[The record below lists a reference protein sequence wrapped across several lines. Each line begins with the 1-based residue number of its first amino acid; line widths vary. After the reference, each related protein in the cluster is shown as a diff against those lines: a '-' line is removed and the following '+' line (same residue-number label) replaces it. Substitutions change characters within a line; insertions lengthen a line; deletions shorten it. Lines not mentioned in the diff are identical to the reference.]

1 MSYNIRVPDMLSDD
15 EGSVM
20 GIDMLMN
27 PKKVHSPRQDM
38 DSGSI
43 RSFKADIPRVV
54 NIGDDDDDDDF
65 SGIEVISTKSEERG
79 SGGFQ
84 SQAPPKKVALSD
96 ISSESDWNAKPAM
109 NGEDILNAKRELLY
123 QFARLEKRGVQV
135 PKKFNLSSSLEEMK
149 MEYERLKRDIE
160 VEASVRFQRRMLMAC
175 TTGIE
180 FLNTR
185 FDPLDIK
192 LEGWSENLQE
202 NINDYDDIFEEL
214 YEKYKGKSKFA
225 PELRLMFMVG
235 GSAVWFHISNSMIKT
250 SLPGLDQV
258 FKQNPELRR
267 QFAEATMNTMAQQQ
281 PTQEHGGGGGGMG
294 AFGGLMNMFG
304 GFGGGGST
312 PAMSQPAPAQRPS
325 MKGPSNVDDLLN
337 ELKEDR
343 FNQNDQTDVLEMFSN
358 ASGSVTDDDA
368 SINGLL
374 LNKKKRSGRQR
385 RTMNI

>member
-1 MSYNIRVPDMLSDD
+1 MSFNIRVPDIASDD

-27 PKKVHSPRQDM
+27 PKKVGSPSKRQDF

-43 RSFKADIPRVV
+43 RSFNAEVPRQADRVF
-54 NIGDDDDDDDF
+54 NLNMDDDED
-65 SGIEVISTKSEERG
+65 SGIEVISTKSEGEG
-79 SGGFQ
+79 PHFSAQ
-84 SQAPPKKVALSD
+84 PKKVALSD
-96 ISSESDWNAKPAM
+96 ISSESEWNAKPAM

-123 QFARLEKRGVQV
+123 QFARLEKRGVNV

-149 MEYERLKRDIE
+149 IEYERLKRDIE
-160 VEASVRFQRRMLMAC
+160 VEASIRFQRRMLMAC

-185 FDPLDIK
+185 FDPLDVK
-192 LEGWSENLQE
+192 LDGWSENIQE

-214 YEKYKGKSKFA
+214 FEKYKGKSKFA

-250 SLPGLDQV
+250 SMPGLDQV

-267 QFAEATMNTMAQQQ
+267 QVAEATMNTMAQQQ
-281 PTQEHGGGGGGMG
+281 QGSGVPSVGGMG
-294 AFGGLMNMFG
+294 GFGGLMNMFG
-304 GFGGGGST
+304 FGGAPT
-312 PAMSQPAPAQRPS
+312 SQPPTSQQRPS

-337 ELKEDR
+337 ELKEER
-343 FNQNDQTDVLEMFSN
+343 FNQNDVEVFSN
-358 ASGSVTDDDA
+358 DTESEITDIDDDA

-374 LNKKKRSGRQR
+374 LNKKRRSRSKQR
-385 RTMNI
+385 RILNI